1 MTGSFVALT
10 NLVAGDFV
18 IFEKIY
24 LNSFGLKKAT
34 VDSVNY
40 YAGFV
45 KNNFAAGSMVTYEVI
60 GSTNNYLSGLT
71 TGAIYYADPTVPG
84 GITTTFPTTVGVVQ
98 LVGIATSSSS
108 LDTGYFRL
116 LAGTSGGGSPT
127 GPAGGDLTGTYP
139 NPGVNWANGLPT
151 YDLQY
156 YPLVLNPAG
165 YLTSASLAAYLTIVS
180 AAATYYPL
188 TNPAGYITSAA
199 LAGYLTTASAAA
211 TYYPL
216 TNPAGYI
223 DVTALAPY
231 LTSASAATTYVP
243 LTRNLTINGVTF
255 DLSADRTWTIPT
267 GGVTSVSGTAP
278 ISSSGGSTPVISIS
292 QATTSTDGYL
302 SSTDWNTFNGKYDSS
317 NPAGYITSVALAPY
331 LTAATAAATYQP
343 LLTYL
348 IFVETLADLPTSVS
362 GVITLA
368 DNTTYFFTTV
378 IDLLGD
384 RIVAGINTTII
395 GGSSENCRIK
405 STGLVGTALITS
417 NYSLP
422 MRNITI
428 EADVALNLDGDAT
441 TTALDWFGV
450 NFTDCNTVG
459 LIKDYTNVIMADSAF
474 LNSGNLTFDGTIG
487 TVGFSQCLFNCDP
500 AGTVFI
506 LPSTLTIT
514 RRFRVIYSS
523 FIVLAGETGINVNA
537 AAVVPADSY
546 ILTYC
551 NFSGGGTY
559 LTGVDHTSNKAL
571 FINNIGISNTSN
583 VGHYYMQNNATATT
597 VGTINTWVKAAGTTT
612 VGLGNSPKWTTAVTN
627 RLTYAGS
634 VTTEFVIT
642 VVGSVFS
649 TAANLSLGVGIAE
662 NGAIQLESA
671 VTVRAPTASVPFAF
685 SVQDII
691 QVTTGDY
698 FEVFVRNE
706 SGTQTVTL
714 SDVNVII
721 QKVTG

>member
-1 MTGSFVALT
+1 MMQSPPIYALES
-10 NLVAGDFV
+10 LSPGDFV
-18 IFEKIY
+18 SVEIVYRGTLGLRKGII
-24 LNSFGLKKAT
+24 NSLTNYIGY
-34 VDSVNY
+34 VDGTRNTGELTTY
-40 YAGFV
+40 TPLGF
-45 KNNFAAGSMVTYEVI
+45 A
-60 GSTNNYLSGLT
+60 NNYLSGLT
-71 TGAIYYADPTVPG
+71 PGATYYADPTTPG
-84 GITTTFPTTVGVVQ
+84 GITTVMPTGTAVVQ
-98 LVGIATSSSS
+98 IIGKATSATS
-108 LDTGYFRL
+108 LDTGYGKL
-116 LAGTSGGGSPT
+116 ILGTGSSASPS

-151 YDLQY
+151 YNLQY
-156 YPLVLNPAG
+156 YPLTLNPA
-165 YLTSASLAAYLTIVS
+165 S
-180 AAATYYPL
+180 
-188 TNPAGYITSAA
+188 YITSAA
-199 LAGYLTTASAAA
+199 LAPYLTSATAAA

-223 DVTALAPY
+223 DATALTPY
-231 LTSASAATTYVP
+231 LTS
-243 LTRNLTINGVTF
+243 
-255 DLSADRTWTIPT
+255 
-267 GGVTSVSGTAP
+267 
-278 ISSSGGSTPVISIS
+278 
-292 QATTSTDGYL
+292 
-302 SSTDWNTFNGKYDSS
+302 
-317 NPAGYITSVALAPY
+317 
-331 LTAATAAATYQP
+331 ATAAATYQP

-348 IFVETLADLPTSVS
+348 VFVETLADLPAPVA
-362 GVITLA
+362 GIITLA

-417 NYSLP
+417 IYSLP

-523 FIVLAGETGINVNA
+523 FLVLAGETGINLSA
-537 AAVVPADSY
+537 LATVPNDGY

-559 LTGVDHTSNKAL
+559 LAGVDHTSLEAL
-571 FINNIGISNTSN
+571 FINNIGITNTSN
-583 VGHYYMQNNATATT
+583 VGHYYMQNNATVTT
-597 VGTINTWVKAAGTTT
+597 IGAGNQNVWFKANGTTIQ
-612 VGLGNSPKWTTAVTN
+612 GLGNSPKWTTAVTN
-627 RLTYAGS
+627 RLTYVGS

-642 VVGSVFS
+642 IVGAIS
-649 TAANLSLGVGIAE
+649 TTVSGATLGVGVAE

-671 VTVRAPTASVPFAF
+671 VSVRTTTLNVPFSF

-691 QVTTGDY
+691 QVSTGDY
-698 FEVFVRNE
+698 FEVFIRNE
-706 SGTQTVTL
+706 TGTQNITL

-721 QKVTG
+721 QKITG

>member
-1 MTGSFVALT
+1 LGRAYTT
-10 NLVAGDFV
+10 NL
-18 IFEKIY
+18 
-24 LNSFGLKKAT
+24 LNT
-34 VDSVNY
+34 
-40 YAGFV
+40 
-45 KNNFAAGSMVTYEVI
+45 E
-60 GSTNNYLSGLT
+60 
-71 TGAIYYADPTVPG
+71 
-84 GITTTFPTTVGVVQ
+84 
-98 LVGIATSSSS
+98 SS
-108 LDTGYFRL
+108 RL
-116 LAGTSGGGSPT
+116 LDGTGGGGGGSPT

-139 NPGVNWANGLPT
+139 NPGVNWSNGLPT

-156 YPLVLNPAG
+156 YPLTLNPAG
-165 YLTSASLAAYLTIVS
+165 YLTSASLAGYLTI
-180 AAATYYPL
+180 
-188 TNPAGYITSAA
+188 
-199 LAGYLTTASAAA
+199 ASAAA

-216 TNPAGYI
+216 TNPSGYISGITALDVTTALGYTPYDSANPAGYI
-223 DVTALAPY
+223 SGITALDVTTALGY
-231 LTSASAATTYVP
+231 
-243 LTRNLTINGVTF
+243 
-255 DLSADRTWTIPT
+255 
-267 GGVTSVSGTAP
+267 
-278 ISSSGGSTPVISIS
+278 TP
-292 QATTSTDGYL
+292 
-302 SSTDWNTFNGKYDSS
+302 YDSS
-317 NPAGYITSVALAPY
+317 NPAGYITAAALAPY

-343 LLTYL
+343 QLTYL
-348 IFVETLADLPTSVS
+348 VFVETTADLPTPVA

-417 NYSLP
+417 IYSLP

-487 TVGFSQCLFNCDP
+487 TVGFSQCLFNCNA

-523 FIVLAGETGINVNA
+523 FVILAGETGINVNA
-537 AAVVPADSY
+537 AAVIPADSY

-559 LTGVDHTSNKAL
+559 LTGVDSTSNKAL
-571 FINNIGISNTSN
+571 FINNIGITNSSN
-583 VGHYYMQNNATATT
+583 VGHYYMQNNTTATA
-597 VGTINTWVKAAGTTT
+597 VGSINNWVKANGTTII
-612 VGLGNSPKWTTAVTN
+612 GIGNSPKWTMPVNN
-627 RLTYAGS
+627 RLLYGGS
-634 VTTEFVIT
+634 VTTDFVIT

-649 TAANLSLGVGIAE
+649 TAANLTLGVGVAE
-662 NGAIQLESA
+662 NGAIQTESA
-671 VTVRAPTASVPFAF
+671 VSVRAPTASVPFAF
-685 SVQDII
+685 SAQDVIS
-691 QVTTGDY
+691 VAPGDY
-698 FEVFVRNE
+698 FEIFVRNE
-706 SGTQTVTL
+706 SGTQNVTL

>member
-1 MTGSFVALT
+1 MASFSARTLDNLNVGDYVVIDYVFTGESTCQKVPM
-10 NLVAGDFV
+10 
-18 IFEKIY
+18 
-24 LNSFGLKKAT
+24 
-34 VDSVNY
+34 DSVHIY
-40 YAGFV
+40 TGFV
-45 KNNFAAGSMVTYEVI
+45 ETAALVNDTVLIKLLGELDYTRNTLI
-60 GSTNNYLSGLT
+60 PN
-71 TGAIYYADPTVPG
+71 AWYYADPVVPG
-84 GITTTFPTTVGVVQ
+84 GITTVIPTGTQVIQVLGKA
-98 LVGIATSSSS
+98 LNNYT
-108 LDTGYFRL
+108 LDTSQGYL
-116 LAGTSGGGSPT
+116 MEGTGGGPPT

-151 YDLQY
+151 YDAQY
-156 YPLVLNPAG
+156 YPLTL
-165 YLTSASLAAYLTIVS
+165 
-180 AAATYYPL
+180 
-188 TNPAGYITSAA
+188 NPAGYITSAA
-199 LAGYLTTASAAA
+199 LAPYLTSATAAA

-223 DVTALAPY
+223 D
-231 LTSASAATTYVP
+231 AT
-243 LTRNLTINGVTF
+243 
-255 DLSADRTWTIPT
+255 
-267 GGVTSVSGTAP
+267 
-278 ISSSGGSTPVISIS
+278 
-292 QATTSTDGYL
+292 
-302 SSTDWNTFNGKYDSS
+302 
-317 NPAGYITSVALAPY
+317 ALAPY

-348 IFVETLADLPTSVS
+348 IFVETLADLPTPVA

-417 NYSLP
+417 IYSLP

-428 EADVALNLDGDAT
+428 EADVALNLDGDAV

-487 TVGFSQCLFNCDP
+487 TVGFSQCLFNCNA

-523 FIVLAGETGINVNA
+523 FVVLAGETGINLSLLA
-537 AAVVPADSY
+537 TVPNDGY

-559 LTGVDHTSNKAL
+559 LAGVDHTSLEAL
-571 FINNIGISNTSN
+571 FINNIGITNTSN
-583 VGHYYMQNNATATT
+583 VGHYYMQNNATVTT
-597 VGTINTWVKAAGTTT
+597 IGAGNQNVWFKAAGTTI

-642 VVGSVFS
+642 IVGAIS
-649 TAANLSLGVGIAE
+649 TTVSGATLGVGVAE

-671 VTVRAPTASVPFAF
+671 VSVRTTTLNVPFSF

-691 QVTTGDY
+691 QVSTGDY
-698 FEVFVRNE
+698 FEVFIRNE
-706 SGTQTVTL
+706 TGTQNITL

-721 QKVTG
+721 QKITG